1 MILTSW
7 ELVLLIGIGAGLGAV
22 CRYLTGKIVSRFVYW
37 EFPIGTF
44 FVNVLGSFILGFLF
58 SEGVNNQHFMILG
71 IGFCGGLS
79 TFSTLNME
87 LLILLESKK
96 YKLFLQYLTSTYGL
110 GFIACMTGLV
120 VGLSLH

>member
-1 MILTSW
+1 MLSSW
-7 ELVLLIGIGAGLGAV
+7 NLVLLIGLGAGLGAV

-44 FVNVLGSFILGFLF
+44 FVNILGCFLLGFLF
-58 SEGVNNQHFMILG
+58 AEGFNNNYFLIFG
-71 IGFCGGLS
+71 TGFCGGLT

-96 YKLFLQYLTSTYGL
+96 YKLFCQYLFSTYGL
-110 GFIACMTGLV
+110 GFISVLTGIIVGMTFG
-120 VGLSLH
+120 